1 MHGASKVGIAH
12 AQSPKTHRT
21 YWAMVIAGGYERAP
35 SRDERLIAG
44 KPAAVRP
51 AAEKKPAADKPKTR
65 SAQACRL
72 KLLGL
77 CL

>member
-1 MHGASKVGIAH
+1 
-12 AQSPKTHRT
+12 
-21 YWAMVIAGGYERAP
+21 MVIAGGYERAP
-35 SRDERLIAG
+35 SRGERVIAA
-44 KPAAVRP
+44 KPTAV
-51 AAEKKPAADKPKTR
+51 KPVADKPVAEKPKPR